1 MVSVP
6 CAASGLIV
14 FHLGT
19 PLKPKSNF
27 TCIRSEKWTK
37 KKGFKKIPGKIKMR
51 TVKHTS
57 TDVTSPRDPNPVP
70 MARVYRKLDE

>member
-1 MVSVP
+1 MVTVP

-27 TCIRSEKWTK
+27 TCIRSEKWIK
-37 KKGFKKIPGKIKMR
+37 KKGFKKKKIPGKIKMR
-51 TVKHTS
+51 TAKHTS

-70 MARVYRKLDE
+70 MARVFIVN